1 MAKLSL
7 RNVQKTYAGNV
18 AAVHGIDMEID
29 DGEFIVIVGPSGCG
43 KSTLLRMVAGLETI
57 TGGEVHIG
65 ERVVNRLEPAE
76 RDIAMVFQNYALYPH
91 MTVYDN
97 MAYGLKIR
105 GMPKTEIEQR
115 VRHAAGILE
124 LAPLLERKPRQLSG
138 GQRQRVAMGRAIVR
152 EPAVFLFDE
161 PLSNLDAKLRVQ
173 MRLELKE
180 LHRRLRTT
188 SLYVTHDQVEA
199 MTLADRMM
207 VLNGGRVEQIG
218 TPLEVYARP
227 ASIFVA
233 GFIGSPPMNLI
244 PVVRNEAGQGTVP
257 SDAPMRVL
265 GPDGQPSD
273 ATLGHLPMGLHLP
286 QQALLGLRPE
296 HLEPCAAHEAIAQI
310 DVRVVEA
317 LGADSFAYGT
327 LGGQQVVVRLDGHMG
342 VQAGEKLPVTASSD
356 HLHFFDHAS
365 GKRIEA

>member
-18 AAVHGIDMEID
+18 KVVHGIDMEIN

-43 KSTLLRMVAGLETI
+43 KSTLLRMVAGLESI
-57 TGGEVHIG
+57 SGGEVHIG
-65 ERVVNRLEPAE
+65 GKMVNNLEPAE

-91 MTVYDN
+91 MSVYDN

-105 GMPKTEIEQR
+105 GMARSEIEQR
-115 VRHAAGILE
+115 VNHAAGILE
-124 LAPLLERKPRQLSG
+124 LAPLLERKPRALSG

-188 SLYVTHDQVEA
+188 SMYVTHDQVEA

-227 ASIFVA
+227 ASTFVA
-233 GFIGSPPMNLI
+233 SFIGSPPMNLV
-244 PVVRNEAGQGTVP
+244 PVARTNGGQGE
-257 SDAPMRVL
+257 AQMRVEQKE
-265 GPDGQPSD
+265 GAQGQA

-286 QQALLGLRPE
+286 ERALLGLRPE
-296 HLEPCAAHEAIAQI
+296 HIEPCAEHEAIARI
-310 DVRVVEA
+310 DVRLVEA

-327 LGGQQVVVRLDGHMG
+327 LGGQPVVVRLDSNMPVRGG
-342 VQAGEKLPVTASSD
+342 DRLPITASAE
-356 HLHFFDHAS
+356 HLHFFDADS

>member
-7 RNVQKTYAGNV
+7 RNVQKHYAGLQV
-18 AAVHGIDMEID
+18 VHGIDMEIG

-43 KSTLLRMVAGLETI
+43 KSTLLRMVAGLEAI
-57 TGGEVHIG
+57 TGGEVWIG
-65 ERVVNRLEPAE
+65 DRVVNELEPAE

-91 MTVYDN
+91 MTVFDN

-105 GMPKTEIEQR
+105 GLPKSEILAR
-115 VRHAAGILE
+115 VQQAAGILE
-124 LAPLLERKPRQLSG
+124 LGKLLERKPRQLSG

-207 VLNGGRVEQIG
+207 VLSGGRVEQIG

-227 ASIFVA
+227 ASTFVA
-233 GFIGSPPMNLI
+233 GFIGSPPMNLV
-244 PVVRNEAGQGTVP
+244 PVSRHAGEGAQIRVDGAQAG
-257 SDAPMRVL
+257 DAP
-265 GPDGQPSD
+265 

-286 QQALLGLRPE
+286 EHALMGLRPE
-296 HLEPCAAHEAIAQI
+296 HIEPCAADRAIAFVE
-310 DVRVVEA
+310 VRLVEA
-317 LGADSFAYGT
+317 LGADAFAYGA
-327 LGGQQVVVRLDGHMG
+327 LAGHPVVVRLDPHAS
-342 VQAGEKLPVTASSD
+342 VKAGDRLPITAAAD
-356 HLHFFDHAS
+356 HLHWFDPQTTR
-365 GKRIEA
+365 RIEALA